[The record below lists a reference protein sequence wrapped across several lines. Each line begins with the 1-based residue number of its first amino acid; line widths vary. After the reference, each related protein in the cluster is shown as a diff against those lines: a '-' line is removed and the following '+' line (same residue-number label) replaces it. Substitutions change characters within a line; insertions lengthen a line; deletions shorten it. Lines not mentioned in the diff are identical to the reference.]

1 MLLSEEMTKYILLIF
16 LSAFFPSACKSL
28 SSKSEHTAAAEPS
41 VSVGHLRRASAQ
53 SDKNADPYPETVL
66 TEREG
71 CVETSYEI
79 LEEGNYGAEFGTAVI
94 ENQKDLDKL
103 YARLH
108 DRSDRPAPKID
119 FKRKKVIAVCA
130 GRFNT
135 GGYGIR
141 LHSAVYTKDGLETVF
156 AISAPSPSQIVT
168 QAFTTPYLIIGID
181 THPSERVSVAVRRL
195 EGVKLGGS
203 SYETEITDRARSAR

>member
-1 MLLSEEMTKYILLIF
+1 MLLSEEMRRYIFLIF
-16 LSAFFPSACKSL
+16 LSAFFSSACKSIPVKL
-28 SSKSEHTAAAEPS
+28 HTAAAEPS

-53 SDKNADPYPETVL
+53 SGKNADPYPETVL

-79 LEEGNYGAEFGTAVI
+79 LAEGSYGAEFVTAVI
-94 ENQKDLDKL
+94 ENQADLDNL
-103 YARLH
+103 YSLLH
-108 DRSDRPAPKID
+108 GRADDSPKID

-168 QAFTTPYLIIGID
+168 QAFTTPYLIISID

-195 EGVKLGGS
+195 EG
-203 SYETEITDRARSAR
+203 RCNF

>member
-1 MLLSEEMTKYILLIF
+1 MLLSEEMHRYIFLIF
-16 LSAFFPSACKSL
+16 LSAFFPSACKSV

-41 VSVGHLRRASAQ
+41 VSVGQLRRASAQ
-53 SDKNADPYPETVL
+53 SGKNAETETVL

-79 LEEGNYGAEFGTAVI
+79 LAEGSYGAEFVTAVI
-94 ENQKDLDKL
+94 ENQADLDKL
-103 YARLH
+103 YSLLH
-108 DRSDRPAPKID
+108 GRADDSPKID

-156 AISAPSPSQIVT
+156 TISVPSPSQMVT

>member
-1 MLLSEEMTKYILLIF
+1 MLLSEEMRRYIFLIF
-16 LSAFFPSACKSL
+16 LSAFFSSACKSIPVKL
-28 SSKSEHTAAAEPS
+28 HTAAAEPS

-53 SDKNADPYPETVL
+53 SGKNADPYPETVL

-79 LEEGNYGAEFGTAVI
+79 LAEGSYGAEFVTAVI
-94 ENQKDLDKL
+94 ENQADLDKL
-103 YARLH
+103 YSLLH
-108 DRSDRPAPKID
+108 GRADDAPKID

-156 AISAPSPSQIVT
+156 TISVPSPSQMVT
-168 QAFTTPYLIIGID
+168 QAFTTPYLIISID
-181 THPSERVSVAVRRL
+181 VSPSERVSVAVRRF
-195 EGVKLGGS
+195 EG
-203 SYETEITDRARSAR
+203 RFNF

>member
-1 MLLSEEMTKYILLIF
+1 MLLSEEMRRYIFLIF
-16 LSAFFPSACKSL
+16 LSAFFSSACKSIPVKL
-28 SSKSEHTAAAEPS
+28 HTAAAEPS

-53 SDKNADPYPETVL
+53 SGKNADPYPETIL

-79 LEEGNYGAEFGTAVI
+79 LAEGSYGAEFVTAVI
-94 ENQKDLDKL
+94 ENQADLDKL
-103 YARLH
+103 YSLLH
-108 DRSDRPAPKID
+108 GRADDSPKID

-156 AISAPSPSQIVT
+156 TISVPEPTQIVT
-168 QAFTTPYLIIGID
+168 QAFTTPYLIISID
-181 THPSERVSVAVRRL
+181 VSPSERVSVAVRRF

>member
-1 MLLSEEMTKYILLIF
+1 MLLSEEMHRYIFLIF
-16 LSAFFPSACKSL
+16 LSAFFPSACKSV
-28 SSKSEHTAAAEPS
+28 SSKSEHTAAVEPS

-53 SDKNADPYPETVL
+53 SGKNAETETVL

-79 LEEGNYGAEFGTAVI
+79 LAEGSYGAEFVTAVI
-94 ENQKDLDKL
+94 ENQADLDKL
-103 YARLH
+103 YSLLH
-108 DRSDRPAPKID
+108 GRADDSPKID

-156 AISAPSPSQIVT
+156 AISVP
-168 QAFTTPYLIIGID
+168 
-181 THPSERVSVAVRRL
+181 
-195 EGVKLGGS
+195 
-203 SYETEITDRARSAR
+203 

>member
-1 MLLSEEMTKYILLIF
+1 MLLSEEMRRYIFLIF
-16 LSAFFPSACKSL
+16 LSAFFSSACKSIPVKL
-28 SSKSEHTAAAEPS
+28 HTAAAEPS

-53 SDKNADPYPETVL
+53 SGKNADPYPETVL

-79 LEEGNYGAEFGTAVI
+79 LAEGSYGAEFVTAVI
-94 ENQKDLDKL
+94 ENQADLDKL
-103 YARLH
+103 YSLLH
-108 DRSDRPAPKID
+108 GRADDSPKID

-156 AISAPSPSQIVT
+156 AISAPSPSQMVT

>member
-1 MLLSEEMTKYILLIF
+1 MLLSEEMHRYIFLIF
-16 LSAFFPSACKSL
+16 LSAFFPSACKSV

-53 SDKNADPYPETVL
+53 SGKNAETETVL

-79 LEEGNYGAEFGTAVI
+79 LAEGSYGAEFVTAVI
-94 ENQKDLDKL
+94 ENQADLDNL
-103 YARLH
+103 YSLLH
-108 DRSDRPAPKID
+108 GRADDSPKID

-156 AISAPSPSQIVT
+156 AISAPSPSQMVT

-203 SYETEITDRARSAR
+203 SYETKITDRACSAR

>member
-1 MLLSEEMTKYILLIF
+1 MLLSEEMRRYIFLIF
-16 LSAFFPSACKSL
+16 LSAFFSSACKSIPVKL
-28 SSKSEHTAAAEPS
+28 HTAVAEAS

-53 SDKNADPYPETVL
+53 SGKNADPYPETVL

-79 LEEGNYGAEFGTAVI
+79 LAEGSYGAEFVTAVI
-94 ENQKDLDKL
+94 ENQADLDKL
-103 YARLH
+103 YSLLH
-108 DRSDRPAPKID
+108 GRADDAPKID

-156 AISAPSPSQIVT
+156 AISAPSPSQMVT

>member
-1 MLLSEEMTKYILLIF
+1 MLLYKEMRKHILLIV
-16 LSAFFPSACKSL
+16 LSAFFLGACKSVPAKL
-28 SSKSEHTAAAEPS
+28 QDSTTAPS
-41 VSVGHLRRASAQ
+41 VSYEAGGFVSAQ
-53 SDKNADPYPETVL
+53 SDKNAGLYPDAVL
-66 TEREG
+66 TGREG
-71 CVETSYEI
+71 RVDVSYEI

-94 ENQKDLDKL
+94 ENQKDLDRL

-156 AISAPSPSQIVT
+156 AISAPAPAQIVT
-168 QAFTTPYLIIGID
+168 QAFTTPYLIISID
-181 THPSERVSVAVRRL
+181 VSPSERVSVAIRRF
-195 EGVKLGGS
+195 EGVKFGGT
-203 SYETEITDRARSAR
+203 SYETEITNRACSA

>member
-1 MLLSEEMTKYILLIF
+1 MLLSEEMRRYIFLIF
-16 LSAFFPSACKSL
+16 LSAFFSSACKSIPVKL
-28 SSKSEHTAAAEPS
+28 HTAAAEPS
-41 VSVGHLRRASAQ
+41 VSVGHLRRASVQ
-53 SDKNADPYPETVL
+53 SGKNADPETVL

-71 CVETSYEI
+71 CVEASYEI
-79 LEEGNYGAEFGTAVI
+79 LAEGSYGAEFVTAVI
-94 ENQKDLDKL
+94 ENQADLDKL
-103 YARLH
+103 YSLLH
-108 DRSDRPAPKID
+108 GRADDSPKID

-156 AISAPSPSQIVT
+156 AISAPSPSQMVT

-181 THPSERVSVAVRRL
+181 THPSERVSVAVRQL

>member
-1 MLLSEEMTKYILLIF
+1 MLLSEEMRRYIFLIF
-16 LSAFFPSACKSL
+16 LSAFFSSACKSIPVKL
-28 SSKSEHTAAAEPS
+28 HTAAAEPS

-53 SDKNADPYPETVL
+53 SGKNADPETETVL

-79 LEEGNYGAEFGTAVI
+79 LAEGSYGAEFVTAVI
-94 ENQKDLDKL
+94 ENQADLDKFYSLL
-103 YARLH
+103 YGRA
-108 DRSDRPAPKID
+108 DDSPKID

-156 AISAPSPSQIVT
+156 TISVPSPSQMVT

>member
-1 MLLSEEMTKYILLIF
+1 MLLFKEMRRYILLIA
-16 LSAFFPSACKSL
+16 LSAFSL
-28 SSKSEHTAAAEPS
+28 CSCRSVSSKSEHTALEPS
-41 VSVGHLRRASAQ
+41 VSLRPARRASVQ
-53 SDKNADPYPETVL
+53 SGKDSDPCPEIVL

-71 CVETSYEI
+71 RVDISYEI

-94 ENQKDLDKL
+94 ENQKDLDRL

-135 GGYGIR
+135 GGYGIK
-141 LHSAVYTKDGLETVF
+141 LYSAIDTKDGVETVF
-156 AISAPSPSQIVT
+156 LITAPAPAQIVT
-168 QAFTTPYLIIGID
+168 QAFTTPYLIISID
-181 THPSERVSVAVRRL
+181 VSPSERVSVTLRRF
-195 EGVKLGGS
+195 EGVKFGGT
-203 SYETEITDRARSAR
+203 SYETEITDRACSAR

>member
-1 MLLSEEMTKYILLIF
+1 MLLSEEMRRYIFLIF
-16 LSAFFPSACKSL
+16 LSAFFSSACKSIPVKL
-28 SSKSEHTAAAEPS
+28 HTAAAEAS
-41 VSVGHLRRASAQ
+41 VSVGHLQRASAQ
-53 SDKNADPYPETVL
+53 SGKNADPYPETVL

-79 LEEGNYGAEFGTAVI
+79 LAEGSYGAEFVTAVI
-94 ENQKDLDKL
+94 ENQADLDKL
-103 YARLH
+103 YSLLH
-108 DRSDRPAPKID
+108 GRADDAPKID

-168 QAFTTPYLIIGID
+168 QAFTTPYLIISID

>member
-1 MLLSEEMTKYILLIF
+1 MLLSEEMTKYILLIV
-16 LSAFFPSACKSL
+16 LSAFFSSACKSIPVKL
-28 SSKSEHTAAAEPS
+28 HTAAAEPS

-53 SDKNADPYPETVL
+53 SGKNADPYPETVL

-79 LEEGNYGAEFGTAVI
+79 LAEGSYGAEFVTAVI
-94 ENQKDLDKL
+94 ENQADLDKL
-103 YARLH
+103 YSLLH
-108 DRSDRPAPKID
+108 GRADDSPKID

-156 AISAPSPSQIVT
+156 AISAPSPSQMVT

>member
-1 MLLSEEMTKYILLIF
+1 MLLSEEMTKYILLIV
-16 LSAFFPSACKSL
+16 LSAFFPCACKSV

-41 VSVGHLRRASAQ
+41 VSVGHLRRASEQ
-53 SDKNADPYPETVL
+53 SGKNADPETETVL

-71 CVETSYEI
+71 CVEASYEI
-79 LEEGNYGAEFGTAVI
+79 LAEGSYGAEFVTAVI
-94 ENQKDLDKL
+94 ENQADLDKL
-103 YARLH
+103 YSLLH
-108 DRSDRPAPKID
+108 GRADDSPKID

-156 AISAPSPSQIVT
+156 AISAPSPSQMVT

>member
-1 MLLSEEMTKYILLIF
+1 MLLSEEMRRYIFLIF
-16 LSAFFPSACKSL
+16 LSAFFSSACKSIPVKL
-28 SSKSEHTAAAEPS
+28 HTAAAEPS

-53 SDKNADPYPETVL
+53 SDKNADPETEIVL

-79 LEEGNYGAEFGTAVI
+79 LAEGSYGAEFVTAVI
-94 ENQKDLDKL
+94 ENQADLDKL
-103 YARLH
+103 YSLLH
-108 DRSDRPAPKID
+108 GRADDAPKID

-156 AISAPSPSQIVT
+156 TISVPSPSQMVT
-168 QAFTTPYLIIGID
+168 QAFTTPYLIISID
-181 THPSERVSVAVRRL
+181 VSPSERVSVAVRRF
-195 EGVKLGGS
+195 EG
-203 SYETEITDRARSAR
+203 RFNF